1 MSASPAEATER
12 RRVNENL
19 TERLQQTRLMVVEI
33 DREHGR
39 LRVKGD
45 ACSDLSCHEQVI
57 VLTEDGTIAGVD
69 ALYPGDIVRVET
81 DVAEGGVSVAK
92 VVVLRRVWESIASP
106 EL

>member
-1 MSASPAEATER
+1 MVKKAEATER

-19 TERLQQTRLMVVEI
+19 TERLQQTRLMIVEV
-33 DREHGR
+33 DRDHGR
-39 LRVKGD
+39 IRVKGE
-45 ACSDLSCHEQVI
+45 ACSDLSCHAQTI

-81 DVAEGGVSVAK
+81 DIAAEGTPVAK

>member
-1 MSASPAEATER
+1 MTDSFTD
-12 RRVNENL
+12 
-19 TERLQQTRLMVVEI
+19 RLQQTRLMVVEI

-39 LRVKGD
+39 LRVKGE
-45 ACSDLSCHEQVI
+45 ACSDLSCHEQLI

-81 DVAEGGVSVAK
+81 DVAAEGTPVAK

>member
-1 MSASPAEATER
+1 MTESF
-12 RRVNENL
+12 
-19 TERLQQTRLMVVEI
+19 TDRLQQTRLMVVEI

-39 LRVKGD
+39 LRVKGE
-45 ACSDLSCHEQVI
+45 ACSDLSCHARTI

-69 ALYPGDIVRVET
+69 ALYPGDVVRIET
-81 DVAEGGVSVAK
+81 DVADDGVSVAR

>member
-1 MSASPAEATER
+1 MS
-12 RRVNENL
+12 ENL
-19 TERLQQTRLMVVEI
+19 TARLQQTRLMVVEV

-39 LRVKGD
+39 LRVKGE
-45 ACSDLSCHEQVI
+45 ACSDLSCHAQTI

-69 ALYPGDIVRVET
+69 SLYPGDIVRVET
-81 DVAEGGVSVAK
+81 DVDAGGTPVAK